1 MTGGASRAAPEF
13 AATTTSST
21 FYATTENRTFTA
33 TMNLNKKQLKDADV
47 SGKRVLMRVDFNVPQ
62 DKEGN
67 ITNNQRIVG
76 AMPSITLAESESCS
90 ISVGSLPA
98 ACRRGSSDWPRL
110 AGDGW
115 PAVTNAGCLCQIS
128 LHC

>member
-62 DKEGN
+62 DKKDPSI
-67 ITNNQRIVG
+67 ITNTARCV
-76 AMPSITLAESESCS
+76 
-90 ISVGSLPA
+90 
-98 ACRRGSSDWPRL
+98 PRL
-110 AGDGW
+110 
-115 PAVTNAGCLCQIS
+115 PCK
-128 LHC
+128 HPPPRKKPP